1 MAEQIMITSTN
12 QKARIGIMACGHK
25 EYWPQF
31 PGIKDEL
38 LKNVS
43 VFEGYVRESGAEVV
57 DCRFV
62 DTTEDAYELGVEFK
76 KSDID
81 LLFVYLTTYVASGRY
96 MQGAL
101 RADCPIVLVGLQ
113 RPLNL
118 SEEFTLQAM
127 TGAGSPCQMP
137 EAYSAFVRCGKRPV
151 DVLFGELY
159 DDERIKNNISEWC
172 RAATAKRAFK
182 GSIFG
187 YMGHSYEGMLDMN
200 FDATA
205 VTNELGAHVRFLEMC
220 ELVEYVESCTNA
232 ELEAKLDK
240 ISSTFEIL
248 GKSSDPTTKDI
259 EKSDLEWAAKVSVGL
274 DKLVYNNGLSGFAYY
289 YMGEN
294 NSIYERVASNLMIG
308 NSLMTTS
315 GIAMSG
321 EGDIKTCLAMY
332 LTSALGCGG
341 SFAELCMADFNA
353 DIVIVGHDGPHDIR
367 ISDKKP
373 AVRGLGL
380 MHGKKG
386 YGVSVEFSI
395 KPGPL
400 TMVGISSDENGKY
413 SLVTAEGESQKGWVP
428 PIGNTLTRGYFG
440 QNVAGFLEDWCRTG
454 VCHHQSLAIGHCAGM
469 VEKFGKL
476 MGIDTIKVR

>member
-1 MAEQIMITSTN
+1 MITSVS
-12 QKARIGIMACGHK
+12 QKAKIGIMACGHI
-25 EYWPQF
+25 EYWAQF
-31 PGIKDEL
+31 PG
-38 LKNVS
+38 LKEALIENTK
-43 VFEGYVRESGAEVV
+43 VFEGYIR
-57 DCRFV
+57 DCGVEIAGCLFV
-62 DTTEDAYELGVEFK
+62 DTIEGAYELGVEFK
-76 KSDID
+76 KADID

-113 RPLNL
+113 KSLDFT
-118 SEEFTLQAM
+118 SEHTLQGI
-127 TGAGSPCQMP
+127 TGSGSPCQMP

-151 DVLFGELY
+151 DILFGELY
-159 DDERIKNNISEWC
+159 DDAHIKKSIGEWC
-172 RAATAKRAFK
+172 HAANAKRAFK

-205 VTNELGAHVRFLEMC
+205 ITNQFGAHVRFVEMC
-220 ELVEYVESCTNA
+220 ELVEYIEGCTA
-232 ELEAKLDK
+232 SEMEAKLKQINETFVLMDK
-240 ISSTFEIL
+240 SA
-248 GKSSDPTTKDI
+248 DPTTKDI
-259 EKSDLEWAAKVSVGL
+259 DEADLIWAAKVSVGL
-274 DKLVYNNGLSGFAYY
+274 DKLVYNKNLSGFAYY

-294 NSIYERVASNLMIG
+294 NNIYERAASNLMIG
-308 NSLMTTS
+308 NSLMTTN
-315 GIAMSG
+315 GISMAG
-321 EGDIKTCLAMY
+321 EGDMKTCLAMY

-341 SFAELCMADFNA
+341 SFAELCAVDFNA

-373 AVRGLGL
+373 SIRGLGI

-395 KPGPL
+395 KHGPL
-400 TMVGISSDENGKY
+400 TMVSIATDEEGKF
-413 SLVTAEGESQKGWVP
+413 SLVTAEGESQEGWVP
-428 PIGNTLTRGYFG
+428 PVGNTLTRGYFG
-440 QNVAGFLEDWCRTG
+440 PDVADFIESWSRTG

-476 MGIDTIKVR
+476 MGMETIKVRSV